1 MTFVFILQRMTSE
14 CITLVEKRIILFFME
29 ERAGVPEDEQICA
42 AGGGLMVVLFIHRVE
57 CNIWIQSLASSA
69 AAEHRPVVET
79 LNK

>member
-1 MTFVFILQRMTSE
+1 MTSE
-14 CITLVEKRIILFFME
+14 FITLVENRRILPFFFME